1 LLCFVVPPRNSSQL
15 RLKSTEVD
23 WGSVV
28 FRRLQLKAC
37 ELIRRLI
44 ADCQILAALAFSPL
58 LVDLS
63 FESELQFK
71 GSEKL

>member
-1 LLCFVVPPRNSSQL
+1 
-15 RLKSTEVD
+15 VD